1 MIILSYIIHKWE
13 GLFCRRA
20 QCLIYVICVCLRI
33 VVSNTYC
40 VVFVYVYWCPTH
52 IVLCFCFV
60 YLRLVC
66 PVLPGSLECPFWITP
81 SCCQVLWNVH
91 SGLPLRVARFSGLS
105 ILDYPFVLPGSLDCP
120 FFITPSVSLTFI
132 ETHKKIFFLSL
143 WQTNRRIEQIY
154 KDFG

>member
-1 MIILSYIIHKWE
+1 MDIPENLATRRGNPEWTFQRTWQHE
-13 GLFCRRA
+13 G
-20 QCLIYVICVCLRI
+20 VIQNGHSRE
-33 VVSNTYC
+33 
-40 VVFVYVYWCPTH
+40 P
-52 IVLCFCFV
+52 
-60 YLRLVC
+60 
-66 PVLPGSLECPFWITP
+66 TP
-81 SCCQVLWNVH
+81 SCCLVLWNVH